1 MTMPGTMP
9 RGGPAT
15 VQKVVHAS
23 SRKANYSMRHTAG
36 RQRQCQG
43 SSPSPP
49 PCALRRRAVSL
60 RGEDPRLEER
70 AAGGSEPRASQS
82 EEDLKRCVQLAVLQV
97 PGTSTSGPRSHLPL
111 EKCARGCSARNYP
124 KTHRTQLLGC
134 KSQRSEPWPS
144 GPCAAADQHPRSV
157 RRTRWRRLL
166 GERRV

>member
-23 SRKANYSMRHTAG
+23 SRKANHSMRHTAG

-60 RGEDPRLEER
+60 RGEVPRLEER

-111 EKCARGCSARNYP
+111 GNVLAGVPRENSQTLVGRNSQYS
-124 KTHRTQLLGC
+124 
-134 KSQRSEPWPS
+134 SQRTET
-144 GPCAAADQHPRSV
+144 GPGGPYAVADRHP
-157 RRTRWRRLL
+157 L
-166 GERRV
+166 